1 MAASRGIAQRAI
13 ADDRVR
19 VGGMPATK
27 AATLVGPGDSIE
39 LLGDEIEWAGRG
51 GKKLAGVLG
60 VFGVNPDG
68 TRCLDVGASTGGFT
82 DVLLHHGAAAVTAV
96 DVGYGQMITR
106 LTNDT
111 RVTVVDRTNFRTLDV
126 ATLDPPFGLVVVDVS
141 FISVTLLAANL
152 AAAGAAGTDY
162 VVLVKPQFEAGRGAV
177 TKGGLV
183 LDRGERLDAAH
194 RVALALSAEGIGFLA
209 AAPSPIHGASG
220 NREIFVH
227 GRLGV
232 LNGPDRSAIDEA
244 VGT

>member
-96 DVGYGQMITR
+96 
-106 LTNDT
+106 
-111 RVTVVDRTNFRTLDV
+111 
-126 ATLDPPFGLVVVDVS
+126 
-141 FISVTLLAANL
+141 
-152 AAAGAAGTDY
+152 
-162 VVLVKPQFEAGRGAV
+162 
-177 TKGGLV
+177 V
-183 LDRGERLDAAH
+183 LDSRYSISQNPPN
-194 RVALALSAEGIGFLA
+194 VAGSGIF
-209 AAPSPIHGASG
+209 S
-220 NREIFVH
+220 
-227 GRLGV
+227 
-232 LNGPDRSAIDEA
+232 DEE
-244 VGT
+244 